1 MEIKQNKLK
10 QHSVF
15 LKNCTIFVPTNK
27 INNMST
33 TNTNKPNKSLVQK
46 LFIQSL
52 DPSVSRDDAWT
63 LFVAEHGANFTR
75 RGDFNHLF
83 KLNENGELPIVNA
96 IAVSNTVLNN
106 HQNSPIATKMA
117 SFEPTDVK
125 IEKMN
130 DLKNEINP
138 DFLVPLKTNTCF
150 DELVSKRYGVMPGTV
165 TMITGE
171 SGAGKTTISTNI
183 AEFIKLNNP
192 GKSAGFISGEMDKLD
207 WFEECHDNQNLMDLE
222 TVFLLEYLDAP
233 DFMSILKKSLEQWDF
248 CVVDSFEAI
257 LDQIKETTGLSS
269 KKAEA
274 EFIKMLRL
282 IAMEKGVAFFVIQ
295 QFTKGGT
302 YVGSTKIKHL
312 TTAMIFVMFDENKHR
327 YITWEKNRRN
337 GSTVN
342 KKLYFTKNKI
352 TGLIEFDTNRFE
364 NDKVMQDFKEANDA
378 TLLEENDIFRSIMNG
393 DVEASIPEN
402 LAGVYEFG
410 TNVVNETEVEA
421 EVEAA

>member
-1 MEIKQNKLK
+1 MEIKRNNIK

-27 INNMST
+27 INNM
-33 TNTNKPNKSLVQK
+33 TNQTKPNKSLTQK
-46 LFIQSL
+46 VFIQSL
-52 DPSVSRDDAWT
+52 APTVTRDEAWDM
-63 LFVAEHGANFTR
+63 FVTEHGASFTR
-75 RGDFNHLF
+75 RGDFNNLF
-83 KLNENGELPIVNA
+83 KLNLNGELPIVNA
-96 IAVSNTVLNN
+96 IAVSNSNSNSTTV
-106 HQNSPIATKMA
+106 QNYAQVNRAA
-117 SFEPTDVK
+117 SFEPTEVK
-125 IEKMN
+125 VDKMS
-130 DLKNEINP
+130 DLKSEINP
-138 DFLVPLKTNTCF
+138 DFLIPLKTDTCF
-150 DELVSKRYGVMPGTV
+150 DELVSKRLGVMPGTV

-183 AEFIKLNNP
+183 AEFIKISNP
-192 GKSAGFISGEMDKLD
+192 GKTAGFISGEMDKLD
-207 WFEECHDNQNLMDLE
+207 WYEECHDNKNLMDLD

-233 DFMSILKKSLEQWDF
+233 DFMSILRKSLEMWDF

-352 TGLIEFDTNRFE
+352 SGLIEFDTNRFE
-364 NDKVMQDFKEANDA
+364 NDKVMQDFKETNDA
-378 TLLEENDIFRSIMNG
+378 TLLEENNIFQSILDGNG
-393 DVEASIPEN
+393 DGSEFTES
-402 LAGVYEFG
+402 LGGVFEFG
-410 TNVVNETEVEA
+410 TNVVA
-421 EVEAA
+421 EENLAAVA